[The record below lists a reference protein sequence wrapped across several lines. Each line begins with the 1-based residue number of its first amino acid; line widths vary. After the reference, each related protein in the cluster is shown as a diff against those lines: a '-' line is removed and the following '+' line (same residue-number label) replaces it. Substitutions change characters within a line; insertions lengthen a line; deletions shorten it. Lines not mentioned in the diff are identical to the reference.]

1 MNPGCTKP
9 STLGATVATSM
20 ITKEV
25 TTELFADYF
34 QVYLQD
40 ELVDG
45 NLSEAWTEYA
55 NKILL
60 ALAPGTIGIGTARNM
75 TVPITLKIFD
85 SEPDVLEDSDEIS
98 HINECDLVVKSNKLV
113 LAGCTDYFPDAL
125 RINVHAGVYRVRI
138 YYCRLDKLSE
148 DVGFPIIRPVSFRV
162 NT

>member
-1 MNPGCTKP
+1 
-9 STLGATVATSM
+9 M

-55 NKILL
+55 SKILL

-85 SEPDVLEDSDEIS
+85 SEPDILEDSDEIS
-98 HINECDLVVKSNKLV
+98 HINECDLEVKSNKLV

-125 RINVHAGVYRVRI
+125 RINVQAGLYRVRI

-148 DVGFPIIRPVSFRV
+148 DGLDGEDNYEIHLWQTNSERQLLILKDHNLRA
-162 NT
+162 